1 MGVVHLLSQ
10 NDLTRAIAE
19 RLTEVWDAYVG
30 VDEASHSKYLTEDY
44 RAVHPDGRVHIGRPS
59 AAEMAAEPIE
69 DYWLADLQAWPVG
82 DGGAIVSYTA
92 EVEVRTEITSGR
104 FQFIVG
110 EVWLRRDDQWN
121 CRYYHATM
129 LK

>member
-1 MGVVHLLSQ
+1 MGDVHLLSQ

-19 RLTEVWDAYVG
+19 RLTEIWDAYVR
-30 VDEASHSKYLTEDY
+30 VDEESHNKYLTEDY
-44 RAVHPDGRVHIGRPS
+44 RAIHPDGSVHIGRPS
-59 AAEMAAEPIE
+59 AAEMAVEPIE
-69 DYWLADLQAWPVG
+69 DYWIADLQAWPVG
-82 DGGAIVSYTA
+82 DDGAIVSYTA
-92 EVEVRTEITSGR
+92 EVEVRTETTSGR

-110 EVWLRRDDQWN
+110 EVWVRRDNQWK